1 MPDSPSG
8 SRIRPISGVW
18 PPQVAGRPVLARM
31 RPPQYNWIMST
42 ITLDISDDLKEQLE
56 ELSHKQQR
64 PASELV
70 QDSLRRYIAV
80 EQLKAIRRVTVPLA
94 DAQGFLTD
102 EDIFKAVS

>member
-1 MPDSPSG
+1 
-8 SRIRPISGVW
+8 
-18 PPQVAGRPVLARM
+18 M
-31 RPPQYNWIMST
+31 RPPHYNWIMST

-56 ELSHKQQR
+56 ELSRKQQR

-94 DAQGFLTD
+94 EVQGFLTD

>member
-1 MPDSPSG
+1 M
-8 SRIRPISGVW
+8 
-18 PPQVAGRPVLARM
+18 ARM
-31 RPPQYNWIMST
+31 RPPHYNWIMST

-56 ELSHKQQR
+56 ELSRKQQR

-94 DAQGFLTD
+94 EVQGFLTD